1 MNDNSIKKNFDFYLD
16 NCEELYKKYPGK
28 YLIIKDEKVDKV
40 FETIEEAFEYA
51 KNNLKLGEYIIQRCD
66 NRKENTQMFN
76 SRVEFNASK

>member
-1 MNDNSIKKNFDFYLD
+1 MENNLVKKNFEFYLKK
-16 NCEELYKKYPGK
+16 CEELYKKYPRK

-66 NRKENTQMFN
+66 NKKEDTQMFN